1 MLVHGR
7 EPATSCKKVSTR
19 NQPHLTHAF
28 IKNTLYAKYVH
39 STHQFLFAHRKCK
52 IKPEGKTDKLPN
64 SPSSFHRVNKYTR
77 DVHTLSNPV
86 YSFSVKE
93 EVGKGKQKV
102 KQWKQK
108 YQIFHIHHPI

>member
-1 MLVHGR
+1 MKNMLH
-7 EPATSCKKVSTR
+7 C
-19 NQPHLTHAF
+19 
-28 IKNTLYAKYVH
+28 
-39 STHQFLFAHRKCK
+39 THQFLFAHRKCK